1 MAMKNIIKTVIL
13 FVIFTFTNTM
23 NAQMDTLTYV
33 KTFEINKAN
42 YIGQPLSVLLND
54 MTLIQ
59 PKTIWFTP
67 ISKNKNMVKESRF
80 KFCEMRHSYKNAITL
95 EITWENYI
103 PFSQVDYYQ
112 NLNDFFFTNDER
124 LFYGNKIIADIRVY
138 R

>member
-1 MAMKNIIKTVIL
+1 MKNIIKITAL
-13 FVIFTFTNTM
+13 FVIFTFTNKM

-59 PKTIWFTP
+59 PKTIWFVP
-67 ISKNKNMVKESRF
+67 ITNKKTMVKESLF
-80 KFCEMRHSYKNAITL
+80 KFCEVRHSYKNAITL
-95 EITWENYI
+95 RITWQDYI

-124 LFYGNKIIADIRVY
+124 LFYGNKIIEDIMVY